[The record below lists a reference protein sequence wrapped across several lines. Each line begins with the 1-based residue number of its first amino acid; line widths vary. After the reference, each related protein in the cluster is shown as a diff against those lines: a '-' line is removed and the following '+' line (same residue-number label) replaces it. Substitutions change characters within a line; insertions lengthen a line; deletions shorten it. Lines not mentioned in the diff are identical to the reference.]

1 MFRPLL
7 VGIFRK
13 LGFDAS
19 VPSYEGIG
27 DSPSCCKAQMTR
39 KSRTPWQR
47 MLPGSKKFKCYT
59 CDVLYLLFLGVQFRV
74 WN

>member
-7 VGIFRK
+7 VSIFKK

-19 VPSYEGIG
+19 APSYEGFG
-27 DSPSCCKAQMTR
+27 DLPSCCKTQMTR
-39 KSRTPWQR
+39 KPRTLWQK
-47 MLPGSKKFKCYT
+47 MLPGSRKYKCYS
-59 CDVLYLLFLGVQFRV
+59 CDVMYLLFLGVQFRV